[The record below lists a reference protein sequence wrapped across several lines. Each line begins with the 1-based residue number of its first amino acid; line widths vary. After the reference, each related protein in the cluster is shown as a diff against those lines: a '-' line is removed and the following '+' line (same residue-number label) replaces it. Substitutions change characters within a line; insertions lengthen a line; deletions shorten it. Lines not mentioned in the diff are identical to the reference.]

1 MNKDTVTG
9 DWKILKGKI
18 KSAWGKL
25 SDDQIESMKGDF
37 SKLEGQIQKA
47 YGLSKEEASKKFTE
61 FKDSLSENPER
72 SPGEERINRTSFDT
86 DVNQPRSRRD
96 RDVH

>member
-1 MNKDTVTG
+1 MNKETVTG

-25 SDDQIESMKGDF
+25 SDDEIESLHGDL

-47 YGLSKEEASKKFTE
+47 YGITKDEATKKFNE
-61 FKDSLSENPER
+61 FKNSLSAKS
-72 SPGEERINRTSFDT
+72 SPGEERVNRTSLASDI
-86 DVNQPRSRRD
+86 NQPKPRD
-96 RDVH
+96 KDAQH